1 MLDYR
6 YQTFLTLAT
15 ERSYTRTAQK
25 LKITQPAVTQQIKQL
40 QQELGITLFQYQG
53 KQLYLTEK
61 GTYLENQLLLLNQD
75 IQQIQRHLHQAEDS
89 VSLTFGATLTIGEY
103 LMPSVINKYIEAFPS
118 NQIDMVVE
126 NTKTLI
132 ERVEYGTLDF
142 AFIEGDFN
150 QNKLGFQQVSDEKFI
165 AVCSPENELWKE
177 ERSIWDL
184 FSNRVLIREQGSGTR
199 LIFENLLHTKGVS
212 LSSFSHTTV
221 IGNIGAIK
229 QLVSE
234 NKGISFL
241 YRLCVEDELEKG
253 ILKEISVSDMTILH
267 PFHMVYLKKNRE
279 VDKIKEFTRFY

>member
-61 GTYLENQLLLLNQD
+61 GSYLENQLLLLNQD

-165 AVCSPENELWKE
+165 AVCAPENDLWKE
-177 ERSIWDL
+177 KRSIWDL

-199 LIFENLLHTKGVS
+199 LIFENLLHSKGVS

-253 ILKEISVSDMTILH
+253 FLKEISVSDLTILH
-267 PFHMVYLKKNRE
+267 PFHMIYLKKNRE
-279 VDKIKEFTRFY
+279 VDKIKEFTHFY